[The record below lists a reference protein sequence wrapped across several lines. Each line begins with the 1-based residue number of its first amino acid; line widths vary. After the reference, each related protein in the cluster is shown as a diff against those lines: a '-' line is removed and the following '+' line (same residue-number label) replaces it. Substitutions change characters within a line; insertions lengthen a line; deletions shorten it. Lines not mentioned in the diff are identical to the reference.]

1 MRWLIVA
8 ILAALL
14 FLPGSAANEEP
25 WAIHAEEEVKSS
37 SAVELREVYVPNSL
51 EDTPLPPPNHVQW
64 TWWSWSSETGSS
76 WPDDDALYRAS
87 NRNISLN
94 ATSNEATTESH
105 QHPTSSLVEVVGQVK
120 VVSAEDRAR
129 MVAFDLELT
138 PLQNLSNHTILYVV
152 LTEDRAYDQHQ
163 RQLEHLVREMRPEVG
178 FSVKANNTTSF
189 VSMLPADHLEA
200 AGVDLTTQPTG
211 WSYTIAVFGS
221 EDDSSTESR
230 LLWMA
235 HGDLPSPS
243 QQVSANQA
251 WTPLLLTAITAV
263 IAVSLIS
270 AIRQR
275 QEAIPR
281 LRAMWSTDERDT
293 VRVHLHAGSLPFRIT
308 SWTAMSPWQFKGR
321 PPRLQL
327 KAGDRMEIHVEFK
340 DLCHEDCHF
349 EVAIEIED
357 FGAWK
362 QHLWLRGPSGVSSE
376 EFTKEEE

>member
-1 MRWLIVA
+1 MRWFFVA
-8 ILAALL
+8 MLALL
-14 FLPGSAANEEP
+14 MLLPGSAANENP
-25 WAIHAEEEVKSS
+25 WAVHAEQEVLSS
-37 SAVELREVYVPNSL
+37 TAAELREVYVPTSL
-51 EDTPLPPPNHVQW
+51 EDTPVSSSNHVQW
-64 TWWSWSSETGSS
+64 TWWSWSTETGSS
-76 WPDDDALYRAS
+76 WPDDDALYRGS

-94 ATSNEATTESH
+94 ASTNEATTESH
-105 QHPTSSLVEVVGQVK
+105 QHPSSNLVEVSGLVK

-152 LTEDRAYDQHQ
+152 LTEDLAFDQHQ
-163 RQLEHLVREMRPEVG
+163 RQLHHLVREMRPEVG

-200 AGVDLTTQPTG
+200 AGVDLEDQPTG

-221 EDDSSTESR
+221 EDDESTESR

-235 HGDLPSPS
+235 HGELPSPS
-243 QQVSANQA
+243 QDISANQA

-263 IAVSLIS
+263 IAVSLIT

-281 LRAMWSTDERDT
+281 LSAAWSTEHQGA
-293 VRVHLHAGSLPFRIT
+293 VHVHLHAGSLPFRIT
-308 SWTAMSPWQFKGR
+308 SWEVIAPWQFKGR

-327 KAGDRMEIHVEFK
+327 NAEEKRKAQVEFK
-340 DLCHEDCHF
+340 DQYDEDCHF

-362 QHLWLRGPSGVSSE
+362 QHLWLRAPSDVSTD
-376 EFTKEEE
+376 EFPKEVE

>member
-1 MRWLIVA
+1 MRWLFVVV
-8 ILAALL
+8 LAALF
-14 FLPGSAANEEP
+14 FLPGSAANENP
-25 WAIHAEEEVKSS
+25 WAIHAEDEVQPS
-37 SAVELREVYVPNSL
+37 SADELREVYVPTSL
-51 EDTPLPPPNHVQW
+51 EDTPVPPENHVQW
-64 TWWSWSSETGSS
+64 TWWSWSEETGSS

-94 ATSNEATTESH
+94 ASTNEATTESH
-105 QHPTSSLVEVVGQVK
+105 QHPSLNLVEVSGLVK

-152 LTEDRAYDQHQ
+152 LTEDLAFDQHQ
-163 RQLEHLVREMRPEVG
+163 RQLQHLVREMRPEVG
-178 FSVKANNTTSF
+178 FSVKANNSTSF

-200 AGVDLTTQPTG
+200 AGVDLEGQPTG

-221 EDDSSTESR
+221 EDDESMESR

-235 HGDLPSPS
+235 HGELPSPS
-243 QQVSANQA
+243 QHISANQA

-263 IAVSLIS
+263 IAVSLIT

-281 LRAMWSTDERDT
+281 LRAAWSTEDQGA
-293 VRVHLHAGSLPFRIT
+293 VHVHLHAGSLPFRIT
-308 SWTAMSPWQFKGR
+308 SWEVIAPWQFKGR

-327 KAGDRMEIHVEFK
+327 NAEEKRKAQVEFK
-340 DLCHEDCHF
+340 DQYDEDCHF

-362 QHLWLRGPSGVSSE
+362 QHLWLRAPSDVSTE
-376 EFTKEEE
+376 KFTKEDE